1 METILKIREK
11 TNAYILTGIVLL
23 TIIFMFCTIGS
34 LVSSFDPLQTAP
46 AMRLKDPNALHWMGT
61 DDVGRDVFAR
71 VTYGIRISIIIALA
85 VTLISGLI
93 GIIAGISA
101 AYYPI
106 TSNFIMRVV
115 DSIMAFPTIILA
127 IVLSGIL
134 GAGMRNI
141 IIVLSI
147 SYFPMIVRVVRNAT
161 VEVLATEYVE
171 SAEVLG
177 KRDTYIILRYIF
189 PNIAAPLVVQ
199 MTYTFAMAIL
209 NESILSFLGVGI
221 QIPTPSLGGMVSDGR
236 NYISIAPWII
246 YFPGLMISLLVL
258 SLDLLGDGLRE
269 LMDPKRIQLDPRK
282 NVDIH
287 KGSGI
292 ASDVK
297 EQGLLRIKNLSVVA
311 TDEKQKTELVRD
323 VSLTIQHGET
333 MGVIGESGCGKSI
346 TALSILRLTE
356 PNVYIDKGRIDWRNI
371 SLSGLSDRRLRK
383 ICGKEI
389 GMVFQEPMT
398 CLNPFFTI
406 KQQLFAPIK
415 LHLGLS
421 KTDIHK
427 RCIRL
432 MEDVGIKDPEKTLKS
447 YPHELSGGMC
457 QRVAIAIAISCNPK
471 LLIADEP
478 TTALD
483 VTIQAQIL
491 GITKNL
497 INTNDMALLIISHDI
512 GVIASLSEN
521 ITVMYG
527 GEIVEQDTRDNIIN
541 QAAHPYT
548 KNLINAAEE
557 LYDGANELTLVM
569 GNVPRP
575 GENIMGCTFA
585 PRCTFCTQQ
594 CYSEHPPLIK
604 KANGAGLVRCWNS
617 SLIPSKHVRGNIQKL
632 EHCYD

>member
-1 METILKIREK
+1 METILKIREN
-11 TNAYILTGIVLL
+11 TNAYILTGFVLL
-23 TIIFMFCTIGS
+23 TIIFMFSTIGS
-34 LVSSFDPLQTAP
+34 FVSDFDPLQTAP
-46 AMRLKDPNALHWMGT
+46 AARLKDPSTLHWMGT

-71 VTYGIRISIIIALA
+71 VISGIRISILIGLA
-85 VTLISGLI
+85 VTLISGLV
-93 GIIAGISA
+93 GTIAGISA
-101 AYYPI
+101 AYYSI
-106 TSNFIMRVV
+106 TSRFIMRVV

-127 IVLSGIL
+127 IVLSGIM
-134 GAGMRNI
+134 GGGMRNI

-161 VEVLATEYVE
+161 AEVLATEYIE
-171 SAEVLG
+171 PAIVLG
-177 KRDTYIILRYIF
+177 KRDTYIIFRYIL

-246 YFPGLMISLLVL
+246 CFPGLMISLLVL
-258 SLDLLGDGLRE
+258 SLDLLGDGLRKI
-269 LMDPKRIQLDPRK
+269 MDPKRIQFDSSK
-282 NVDIH
+282 NIPPH
-287 KGSGI
+287 KDLSI
-292 ASDVK
+292 ASNIK
-297 EQGLLRIKNLSVVA
+297 KPGLLRIEHLSVAA
-311 TDEKQKTELVRD
+311 TDEKQTTELVSD
-323 VSLTIQHGET
+323 VSITVQHGET
-333 MGVIGESGCGKSI
+333 MGIIGESGCGKSI
-346 TALSILRLTE
+346 TAMSILKLTE
-356 PNVYIDKGRIDWRNI
+356 PNVYIDKGRIAWRDI
-371 SLSGLSDRRLRK
+371 SLNALSEKRLRK

-406 KQQLFAPIK
+406 KQQLSAPIK
-415 LHLGLS
+415 LHLGLK

-427 RCIRL
+427 RCIKL
-432 MEDVGIKDPEKTLKS
+432 MQDVCIKDPEKTLKS
-447 YPHELSGGMC
+447 YPHELSSGMC

-483 VTIQAQIL
+483 VIIQAQIL
-491 GITKNL
+491 GILKKL
-497 INTNDMALLIISHDI
+497 IHTNNMALLIISHDI

-527 GEIVEQDTRDNIIN
+527 GEVVEQDAKDNIIN
-541 QAAHPYT
+541 KASHPYT

-557 LYDGANELTLVM
+557 LYDGADELTLVM

-575 GENIMGCTFA
+575 GEKIIGCKFA
-585 PRCTFCTQQ
+585 PRCTFCTKK
-594 CYSEHPPLIK
+594 CYSEHPPLTK
-604 KANGAGLVRCWNS
+604 KESETGLVRCWNFS
-617 SLIPSKHVRGNIQKL
+617 
-632 EHCYD
+632 

>member
-1 METILKIREK
+1 METILKIREN

-23 TIIFMFCTIGS
+23 TIILLFSTIGS
-34 LVSSFDPLQTAP
+34 FITSLDPLQTAP
-46 AMRLKDPNALHWMGT
+46 AMRLKDPSDLHWMGT

-71 VTYGIRISIIIALA
+71 VIFGIRISIIIGLA
-85 VTLISGLI
+85 VTLISGLV
-93 GIIAGISA
+93 GTIAGIGA

-106 TSNFIMRVV
+106 TSKVIMRVV

-127 IVLSGIL
+127 IVLAGIM

-161 VEVLATEYVE
+161 AEVLATEYVE
-171 SAEVLG
+171 SVEVLG

-246 YFPGLMISLLVL
+246 CFPGLMISWLVL
-258 SLDLLGDGLRE
+258 SLDLLGDGLRDI
-269 LMDPKRIQLDPRK
+269 MDPKRIQFDAGK
-282 NVDIH
+282 NVETH
-287 KGSGI
+287 KSSTL
-292 ASDVK
+292 ASDIKV
-297 EQGLLRIKNLSVVA
+297 QDLLRIENLSVVA
-311 TDEKQKTELVRD
+311 ADEKQTTELVSD
-323 VSLTIQHGET
+323 VSLTVQHGET

-346 TALSILRLTE
+346 TALSILKLTD
-356 PNVYIDKGRIDWRNI
+356 PNVYIDKGRIDWQDI
-371 SLSGLSDRRLRK
+371 GLSELSEKRLRK

-398 CLNPFFTI
+398 SLNPFFTI
-406 KQQLFAPIK
+406 KRQLAAPIK
-415 LHLGLS
+415 LHLGLD
-421 KTDIHK
+421 KTEIHK

-432 MEDVGIKDPEKTLKS
+432 LQDVGIKDPEKTLKS

-478 TTALD
+478 TTAMD

-491 GITKNL
+491 KILKKL
-497 INTNDMALLIISHDI
+497 IHANNMALLIISHDM

-527 GEIVEQDTRDNIIN
+527 GEVVEQDTRDNIIN
-541 QAAHPYT
+541 QASHPYT

-557 LYDGANELTLVM
+557 LYDGANELTLII

-575 GENIMGCTFA
+575 GEHLTGCKFA
-585 PRCTFCTQQ
+585 SRCTFCIEKCST
-594 CYSEHPPLIK
+594 EHPPLTQK
-604 KANGAGLVRCWNS
+604 EQGDGLVRCWNC
-617 SLIPSKHVRGNIQKL
+617 G
-632 EHCYD
+632 

>member
-1 METILKIREK
+1 METILNIREK
-11 TNAYILTGIVLL
+11 TNGYILTGVVLL
-23 TIIFMFCTIGS
+23 TIILMFSTIGP
-34 LVSSFDPLQTAP
+34 LVSAFDPLQTAP
-46 AMRLKDPNALHWMGT
+46 AMRLKDPSALHWMGT

-71 VTYGIRISIIIALA
+71 VIYGIRISIIIGLA
-85 VTLISGLI
+85 VTLISGLV
-93 GIIAGISA
+93 GTIAGISA

-106 TSNFIMRVV
+106 TSKFIMRVV
-115 DSIMAFPTIILA
+115 DSIMAIPTIILA
-127 IVLSGIL
+127 IVLSGIM

-147 SYFPMIVRVVRNAT
+147 SYFPMIVRVVRSAT
-161 VEVLATEYVE
+161 AEVLTTEYVE

-177 KRDTYIILRYIF
+177 KPDTYIILRYIF

-221 QIPTPSLGGMVSDGR
+221 QIPTPSLGGMVADGR
-236 NYISIAPWII
+236 NYISIAPWILC
-246 YFPGLMISLLVL
+246 FPGLMISWLVL
-258 SLDLLGDGLRE
+258 SLDLLGNGLRE
-269 LMDPKRIQLDPRK
+269 IMDPKRLEFNSGK
-282 NVDIH
+282 NVETH
-287 KGSGI
+287 KGSAI

-297 EQGLLRIKNLSVVA
+297 EQGLLRIEHLSVVA
-311 TDEKQKTELVRD
+311 TDQKQTTELVSD
-323 VSLTIQHGET
+323 VSLTVQDGET

-346 TALSILRLTE
+346 TAMSILKLTE
-356 PNVYIDKGRIDWRNI
+356 PNVYINKGRIDWRKI
-371 SLSGLSDRRLRK
+371 SLSGLSEKRLRK

-406 KQQLFAPIK
+406 KQQLSAPIK
-415 LHLGLS
+415 LHLGLN

-432 MEDVGIKDPEKTLKS
+432 MQDAGIKNPEKTLKS

-457 QRVAIAIAISCNPK
+457 QRVAIAIAISCDPK

-491 GITKNL
+491 GIFKKL
-497 INTNDMALLIISHDI
+497 IHTNNMALLIISHDM

-527 GEIVEQDTRDNIIN
+527 GEVVEQDTRNNVISR
-541 QAAHPYT
+541 ASHPYT

-557 LYDGANELTLVM
+557 LYDGADELNLVM

-575 GENIMGCTFA
+575 EENIMGCKFA
-585 PRCTFCTQQ
+585 PRCTLCTEK
-594 CYSEHPPLIK
+594 CYSDHPPLTQK
-604 KANGAGLVRCWNS
+604 ESGDGLVRCWNC
-617 SLIPSKHVRGNIQKL
+617 G
-632 EHCYD
+632 

>member
-1 METILKIREK
+1 METILKLREK

-23 TIIFMFCTIGS
+23 TIILMFSTIG
-34 LVSSFDPLQTAP
+34 LFVSSFDPLDTAP
-46 AMRLKDPNALHWMGT
+46 AMRLKIPDNLHWMGT

-71 VTYGIRISIIIALA
+71 VVYGIRISIIIGLS
-85 VTLISGLI
+85 VTLISGLV
-93 GIIAGISA
+93 GTIAGISA
-101 AYYPI
+101 AYYSI
-106 TSNFIMRVV
+106 TSKFIMRVV

-127 IVLSGIL
+127 IVLSGIM

-161 VEVLATEYVE
+161 AEVLATEYVK
-171 SAEVLG
+171 SVEVLG
-177 KRDTYIILRYIF
+177 KRDTYIILNYIL
-189 PNIAAPLVVQ
+189 PNIAAPLIVQ

-246 YFPGLMISLLVL
+246 CFPGLMISWLVL

-269 LMDPKRIQLDPRK
+269 VMDPKRVQFDSPK
-282 NVDIH
+282 NVKTH
-287 KGSGI
+287 KDSSI
-292 ASDVK
+292 ASDIK
-297 EQGLLRIKNLSVVA
+297 EQDLLRIDHLSVVA
-311 TDEKQKTELVRD
+311 TDENQTTEIVTD
-323 VSLTIQHGET
+323 VSLTVQNGET
-333 MGVIGESGCGKSI
+333 MGIIGESGCGKSI
-346 TALSILRLTE
+346 TAMSILKLTE
-356 PNVYIDKGRIDWRNI
+356 PNVYINKGRIDWRNI
-371 SLSGLSDRRLRK
+371 CLSELSERRLRK

-398 CLNPFFTI
+398 CLNPFFTV
-406 KQQLFAPIK
+406 KQQLSAPIK

-421 KTDIHK
+421 KTDIHL
-427 RCIRL
+427 RCISL
-432 MEDVGIKDPEKTLKS
+432 MQDVGIKEPEKTLKA

-491 GITKNL
+491 GILKKL
-497 INTNDMALLIISHDI
+497 IHTNNMALLIISHDM
-512 GVIASLSEN
+512 GVIASLSQN

-527 GEIVEQDTRDNIIN
+527 GEIVEQDTRDNIISH
-541 QAAHPYT
+541 ASHPYT

-557 LYDGANELTLVM
+557 LYDGADELTLVT

-575 GENIMGCTFA
+575 GENIMGCKFA
-585 PRCTFCTQQ
+585 PRCTFCTQK
-594 CYSEHPPLIK
+594 CYSEHPPLTQK
-604 KANGAGLVRCWNS
+604 ESGVGLVRCWNC
-617 SLIPSKHVRGNIQKL
+617 N
-632 EHCYD
+632 

>member
-11 TNAYILTGIVLL
+11 TNAYILTGIVLI
-23 TIIFMFCTIGS
+23 TIIFMFSTIGS
-34 LVSSFDPLQTAP
+34 LVSAFDPLHTAP
-46 AMRLKDPNALHWMGT
+46 AMRLKDPSALHWMGT

-71 VTYGIRISIIIALA
+71 VICGIRISIIIGLA
-85 VTLISGLI
+85 VTFISGLV
-93 GIIAGISA
+93 GTIAGISA

-106 TSNFIMRVV
+106 TSKFIMRVV
-115 DSIMAFPTIILA
+115 DSIMAFPAIILA
-127 IVLSGIL
+127 IVLSGIM

-161 VEVLATEYVE
+161 AEVLATEYVE

-246 YFPGLMISLLVL
+246 CFPGLMISWLVL

-269 LMDPKRIQLDPRK
+269 IMDPKRSQFDFQKNLEIQK
-282 NVDIH
+282 V
-287 KGSGI
+287 SGI
-292 ASDVK
+292 ASDIK
-297 EQGLLRIKNLSVVA
+297 EQSLLRIEHLNVVA
-311 TDEKQKTELVRD
+311 TDGKQTTELVSD
-323 VSLTIQHGET
+323 VSLTVQESQT

-346 TALSILRLTE
+346 TAMSILKLTE
-356 PNVYIDKGRIDWRNI
+356 PNVYIDKGRIDWQNI
-371 SLSGLSDRRLRK
+371 NLSGLSEKRLRK

-389 GMVFQEPMT
+389 GMVFQDPMT

-406 KQQLFAPIK
+406 KQQLSAPIK
-415 LHLGLS
+415 LHLRLS

-432 MEDVGIKDPEKTLKS
+432 MQDVGIKNPEKTLKS

-491 GITKNL
+491 GILKKL
-497 INTNDMALLIISHDI
+497 IHTNNMALLIISHDM

-527 GEIVEQDTRDNIIN
+527 GEVVEQDTRDNVIN
-541 QAAHPYT
+541 QASHPYT

-557 LYDGANELTLVM
+557 LYDGADELTLVM

-575 GENIMGCTFA
+575 EENIVGCKFA
-585 PRCTFCTQQ
+585 PRCTFCTQK
-594 CYSEHPPLIK
+594 CYSEHPLPTQK
-604 KANGAGLVRCWNS
+604 KSGSGFVRCWNCS
-617 SLIPSKHVRGNIQKL
+617 
-632 EHCYD
+632 

>member
-1 METILKIREK
+1 METVLKITKE

-23 TIIFMFCTIGS
+23 TIILMFSTIGS
-34 LVSSFDPLQTAP
+34 FVSAFDPLHTAP
-46 AMRLKDPNALHWMGT
+46 AMRLMGPGTLHWMGT

-71 VTYGIRISIIIALA
+71 VICGIRISIIIGLS
-85 VTLISGLI
+85 VTLISGLV
-93 GIIAGISA
+93 GTIAGVSA

-106 TSNFIMRVV
+106 TSKFIMRVV

-127 IVLSGIL
+127 IILSGIM

-147 SYFPMIVRVVRNAT
+147 SYFSMIVRVVRNAT
-161 VEVLATEYVE
+161 AEVLATEYVE

-177 KRDTYIILRYIF
+177 KPDTYIIFRYIL
-189 PNIAAPLVVQ
+189 PNIASPLVVQ

-246 YFPGLMISLLVL
+246 CFPGLMISWLVL

-269 LMDPKRIQLDPRK
+269 LMDPKRTHFDSQK
-282 NVDIH
+282 TVETH
-287 KGSGI
+287 KDSGI
-292 ASDVK
+292 TSDGK
-297 EQGLLRIKNLSVVA
+297 EQGLLRIEHLSVVA
-311 TDEKQKTELVRD
+311 TDENQTTEIVSD
-323 VSLTIQHGET
+323 VSFTVQNGET
-333 MGVIGESGCGKSI
+333 MGIIGESGCGKSI
-346 TALSILRLTE
+346 TAMSILKLTE
-356 PNVYIDKGRIDWRNI
+356 PNVYIDKGCIDWRNT
-371 SLSGLSDRRLRK
+371 SLSRLSERKLRK

-406 KQQLFAPIK
+406 KQQLSAPIK

-432 MEDVGIKDPEKTLKS
+432 MQDVGIKYPEKTLKS

-483 VTIQAQIL
+483 VTTQAQIL
-491 GITKNL
+491 GIFKKL
-497 INTNDMALLIISHDI
+497 ILTNNMALLIISHDM
-512 GVIASLSEN
+512 GVIASLAKN

-527 GEIVEQDTRDNIIN
+527 GEIVEQDTRDNIIGH
-541 QAAHPYT
+541 ASHPYT

-557 LYDGANELTLVM
+557 LYDGANELTIVM

-575 GENIMGCTFA
+575 GDNIMGCKFA
-585 PRCTFCTQQ
+585 PRCTFCTEK
-594 CYSEHPPLIK
+594 CYGEHPPLIQK
-604 KANGAGLVRCWNS
+604 ESGQGLVRCWNS
-617 SLIPSKHVRGNIQKL
+617 KEVI
-632 EHCYD
+632 

>member
-23 TIIFMFCTIGS
+23 TIILMFSTIGS
-34 LVSSFDPLQTAP
+34 FVSAFDPLHTAP
-46 AMRLKDPNALHWMGT
+46 AMRFTDPGSLHWMGT

-71 VTYGIRISIIIALA
+71 VICGIRISITIGLA
-85 VTLISGLI
+85 VTLISGLV

-106 TSNFIMRVV
+106 TSKFIMRVV

-127 IVLSGIL
+127 IVLSGIM

-161 VEVLATEYVE
+161 AEVLATEYVD

-177 KRDTYIILRYIF
+177 KPDTYIILRYIL
-189 PNIAAPLVVQ
+189 PNIASPLVVQ

-236 NYISIAPWII
+236 NYISTAPWII
-246 YFPGLMISLLVL
+246 CFPGLMISWLVL

-269 LMDPKRIQLDPRK
+269 LMDPKRIHFDSQK
-282 NVDIH
+282 NVKSH
-287 KGSGI
+287 KD
-292 ASDVK
+292 SDVASEVK
-297 EQGLLRIKNLSVVA
+297 GRGLLRIESLSVVA
-311 TDEKQKTELVRD
+311 ADEKQTTQIVSD
-323 VSLTIQHGET
+323 VSLTVHNGET
-333 MGVIGESGCGKSI
+333 MGIIGESGCGKSI
-346 TALSILRLTE
+346 TAMSILKLTE
-356 PNVYIDKGRIDWRNI
+356 PNVYIDKGRIDWGNI
-371 SLSGLSDRRLRK
+371 RLNQISERRLRK

-406 KQQLFAPIK
+406 KQQLSEPIK
-415 LHLGLS
+415 LHLDLS
-421 KTDIHK
+421 KTEIHK

-432 MEDVGIKDPEKTLKS
+432 MQDVGIKDPEKTLKS

-457 QRVAIAIAISCNPK
+457 QRVAISIAISCNPE

-491 GITKNL
+491 GILKKL
-497 INTNDMALLIISHDI
+497 ISTNNMALLIISHDM

-527 GEIVEQDTRDNIIN
+527 GEIVEQDTKDNIIG
-541 QAAHPYT
+541 QASHPYT

-557 LYDGANELTLVM
+557 LYNGADELTLVA

-575 GENIMGCTFA
+575 GESIMGCKFA
-585 PRCTFCTQQ
+585 PRCTFCTQK
-594 CYSEHPPLIK
+594 CYREHPPLTQK
-604 KANGAGLVRCWNS
+604 MSGPGFVRCWNCS
-617 SLIPSKHVRGNIQKL
+617 
-632 EHCYD
+632 